1 MKSRLKDLKA
11 ENEEIRQV
19 NASHEQMLAALQQ
32 MQLQQM
38 HQNEMM
44 WQMMQ
49 GFMNQSYAVQMQS
62 HQQNSALLG
71 AVSSTVQ

>member
-1 MKSRLKDLKA
+1 
-11 ENEEIRQV
+11 
-19 NASHEQMLAALQQ
+19 MLAALQQ

-49 GFMNQSYAVQMQS
+49 GFMNQSYAVQMQGH
-62 HQQNSALLG
+62 HQHTALLG
-71 AVSSTVQ
+71 AVSSTVQGASSSTQEKEKEKEKEEEGNRSAD